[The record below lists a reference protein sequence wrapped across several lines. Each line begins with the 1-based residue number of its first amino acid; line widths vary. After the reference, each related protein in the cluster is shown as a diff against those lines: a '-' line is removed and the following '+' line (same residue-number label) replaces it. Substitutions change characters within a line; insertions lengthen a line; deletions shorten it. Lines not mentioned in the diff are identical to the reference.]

1 MSQSR
6 REVLRRQQEAQA
18 RQKRLNRIV
27 AVGAGIVALVLVA
40 VFAVI
45 AFQQWGGGSGA
56 TGAPPNATAAR
67 DGITV
72 NPGKAKPGAPTLQIY
87 LDYQCP
93 WCKTLEDTHGKT
105 IEELAAAGDINLVYS
120 TKTFLDPGLR
130 NDASYRSAV
139 AAACADVAGVYA
151 AYHDEVFAN
160 QPTTEGEG
168 YSTDQLRTTFA
179 QAAGI
184 NGDKLTAFQ
193 QCYDARTFGNF
204 VKGVEEASAKAGVN
218 TTPTVKLNGTPLD
231 NNQLLSATPEQLK
244 TLLTG
249 G

>member
-1 MSQSR
+1 MGR
-6 REVLRRQQEAQA
+6 RVGRDRRPAQ
-18 RQKRLNRIV
+18 RNR
-27 AVGAGIVALVLVA
+27 
-40 VFAVI
+40 
-45 AFQQWGGGSGA
+45 GSG
-56 TGAPPNATAAR
+56 R
-67 DGITV
+67 DHGESR
-72 NPGKAKPGAPTLQIY
+72 KAKPGAPTLQIY

-218 TTPTVKLNGTPLD
+218 TTPR
-231 NNQLLSATPEQLK
+231 
-244 TLLTG
+244 
-249 G
+249 